1 MKTVILLID
10 FKGHPALGDEYLNN
24 LRYKEVQKILSNP
37 LIDKTKIVPEFI
49 AWYFNK
55 RAIYRMV

>member
-24 LRYKEVQKILSNP
+24 LRYKEVQKI
-37 LIDKTKIVPEFI
+37 K
-49 AWYFNK
+49 Y
-55 RAIYRMV
+55 Y